1 MLSSSHLVEVLC
13 VVVVEYYPSHNLPHI
28 VVNLSCV
35 HMCACVSVCMC
46 VCACVSVCVCM
57 CKCVSVYVCVGM
69 CVGIACIRCPAR

>member
-46 VCACVSVCVCM
+46 VCMCECVCA
-57 CKCVSVYVCVGM
+57 CVSVYV